1 MRQSNT
7 TESVRSYLI
16 LLSTAHVDCSRSRRI
31 DYLSRAREQC
41 QAIGKVQRKPR
52 PASVLLASPK
62 CPTDVGE
69 GRTGLMCRV
78 RGPCKGCHLT
88 DEVEHLKRE
97 GVRTLAGW
105 RSAR

>member
-1 MRQSNT
+1 VESRIPPHDLGNWIVGGSMRQSNT

-31 DYLSRAREQC
+31 DYPSRAREQC

-78 RGPCKGCHLT
+78 RGPC
-88 DEVEHLKRE
+88 
-97 GVRTLAGW
+97 VRVAT
-105 RSAR
+105 